1 MGLGSSVALI
11 TDGRF
16 SGATRGSSIGH
27 VSPEAAA
34 GGPIGLVQDGD
45 IIDIDIRARTMH
57 LEVSD
62 AELAQ
67 RRAHWQPVRRELTGW
82 LKRYAA
88 MVTSGSE
95 GAVMRV

>member
-1 MGLGSSVALI
+1 MALI

-16 SGATRGSSIGH
+16 SGATRGVCIGH

-34 GGPIGLVQDGD
+34 GGPIGLIQDGD
-45 IIDIDIRARTMH
+45 MVAIDIPARK
-57 LEVSD
+57 LEVELSD
-62 AELAQ
+62 AELAR
-67 RRAHWQPVRRELTGW
+67 RRAAWHPQQKALTGW

-95 GAVMRV
+95 GAVLRAID